1 VRYNVFIVTG
11 RIVTII
17 YTVYSKIGD
26 FFVKIAEKLMLDIE
40 VTDDEYRFLLW
51 NTLIQLSSY
60 CDDVDTLE
68 EESFNIEQ
76 MLVTLDD
83 QLGVTP

>member
-1 VRYNVFIVTG
+1 MRYNVFIVTG